1 MSSPSRF
8 RIVILISGGGGLMR
22 RAVHAAAVEHAPF
35 CVTRV
40 IASRA
45 DAAGLDVARSAGVE
59 TAVVRGN
66 APVSQQHE
74 IWREIEAGEPQ
85 GVMLLG
91 WLHRL
96 HVPPPWMHRVVNVHP
111 SLLPLFGGKGMWG
124 HHVHEAVLAAGV
136 RVSGCTYHFVDEHY
150 DTGPI
155 VAQYAVPVEDADTV
169 DTLADRVIGMQHL
182 SLVPFLEAWSSGRIR
197 LEGGRWVG
205 APAAAGLRM
214 HAGL

>member
-1 MSSPSRF
+1 MSTPDRF

-22 RAVHAAAVEHAPF
+22 RAVTAAAADGAPF

-40 IASRA
+40 ISSRA
-45 DAAGLDVARSAGVE
+45 DAVGLDVARAAGVD

-66 APVSQQHE
+66 APQPAQQE
-74 IWREIEAGEPQ
+74 IWGEIEAGEPH
-85 GVMLLG
+85 GVVLLG

-96 HVPPPWMHRVVNVHP
+96 FIPPPWMQRVVNVHP
-111 SLLPLFGGKGMWG
+111 SLLPLFGGRGMWG
-124 HHVHEAVLAAGV
+124 HHVHEAVLASGV

-150 DTGPI
+150 DSGPI

-205 APAAAGLRM
+205 APSAASLGM